1 MSFVQTDELFELDEF
16 CVNRWTFSTRWV
28 FALDELF
35 ELDEFWQTYEVFR
48 TAEFLNFLKHFPNL
62 QNFVFYITIQIFRE
76 VKMIKNLEVLNFS
89 KYFSLIWIYQK
100 SYFYNTLEWYQK
112 YFNFGTFPILGV
124 SGYQKYA
131 TGDGELYWIM
141 VM

>member
-1 MSFVQTDELFELDEF
+1 MSFVQT
-16 CVNRWTFSTRWV
+16 
-28 FALDELF
+28 DELF

-89 KYFSLIWIYQK
+89 KYFSLI
-100 SYFYNTLEWYQK
+100 
-112 YFNFGTFPILGV
+112 
-124 SGYQKYA
+124 
-131 TGDGELYWIM
+131 
-141 VM
+141 